1 MPARFTNTSALT
13 NITRTMEFSVYTPEE
28 FEQRLHAYRSG
39 KLLIQEAF
47 AELSADGREFIKTGI
62 THDEWEQYFGDE
74 KDYTSVVDR
83 GAVGR

>member
-1 MPARFTNTSALT
+1 MTSRFTNTSMLT
-13 NITRTMEFSVYTPEE
+13 GITRTMEFDQYTQEE
-28 FEQRLHAYRSG
+28 FEQRLTAWRSG

-47 AELSADGREFIKTGI
+47 AELSANGREFIKTGI
-62 THDEWEQYFGDE
+62 THSEWEEYFGDE